1 MKKRK
6 YITFLLIMFIAGNLN
21 VNASSGRLR
30 KDSIKTCNGV
40 TYGQHSSDNHWHVAS
55 ENSDGS
61 YSATGNPI
69 YSNPCNHSDNS
80 SSNNSSN
87 NSGSDSSSN
96 SNTSE
101 DNNSNSSSNNN
112 EFDSSTSTD
121 NNPSNSNSSSNNSAT
136 NSNSNNTTNSENSNN
151 INNNNNSNF
160 SSNTKEDEN
169 NPIKQEEIKSNDN
182 TLKVIVIDGKEVDVS
197 DNINYSTTKEK
208 VNIEVT
214 TTDTKATYEIKNN
227 STLSIGENKIS
238 IEVTAE
244 DGTAKTY
251 NLNINREI
259 VLSTETGIN
268 VVINGEEVKFD
279 NYKSTVYV
287 SSSTQT
293 ITFDYTL
300 KDKNAKVEMNEIP
313 KLKFGDNVIKIKVIA
328 EDGTEQQYEITIH
341 KYTQVEDTISNII
354 VFGIFG
360 GIGYG
365 IYYIIK
371 KINKKKAK

>member
-1 MKKRK
+1 MKKIK
-6 YITFLLIMFIAGNLN
+6 YIAFLLIIFLVSNLS
-21 VNASSGRLR
+21 VSASSGRLR

-40 TYGQHSSDNHWHVAS
+40 TYGRHSSDNHYHVAS

-69 YSNPCNHSDNS
+69 YSDPCNYSDNS

-87 NSGSDSSSN
+87 NSSSDSSSN
-96 SNTSE
+96 SNTSK
-101 DNNSNSSSNNN
+101 DNHSNQSSNNN
-112 EFDSSTSTD
+112 ESSSSTSTD
-121 NNPSNSNSSSNNSAT
+121 NDS
-136 NSNSNNTTNSENSNN
+136 SNSNNSLNNNNSITNNTTNNGNSNN
-151 INNNNNSNF
+151 INNNNNSNI
-160 SSNTKEDEN
+160 SSNKKEDEN

-182 TLKVIVIDGKEVDVS
+182 TLKAIVIDGKEVDIS

-208 VNIEVT
+208 INIEVT
-214 TTDTKATYEIKNN
+214 TTDSKATYEIKNN
-227 STLSIGENKIS
+227 TTLSIGENKIS
-238 IEVTAE
+238 IEVIAE
-244 DGTAKTY
+244 DGTTKTY
-251 NLNINREI
+251 NLNINRET
-259 VLSTETGIN
+259 VLSSEIGII
-268 VVINGEEVKFD
+268 VVINGEKVQFD

-287 SSSTQT
+287 LSSSQN

-300 KDKNAKVEMNEIP
+300 KDKNAKIEMNELSE
-313 KLKFGDNVIKIKVIA
+313 LKSGDNIINIKVIA

-341 KYTQVEDTISNII
+341 KYTQAEDTISNII

-371 KINKKKAK
+371 KLNKKKVK

>member
-6 YITFLLIMFIAGNLN
+6 YITFLLIMFIACNLN

-30 KDSIKTCNGV
+30 KDSIKTCNGI

-96 SNTSE
+96 SNTSKE
-101 DNNSNSSSNNN
+101 KDSNTSSNNNESSGSASTDNNSSNSNSSSNNN
-112 EFDSSTSTD
+112 NSTTD
-121 NNPSNSNSSSNNSAT
+121 
-136 NSNSNNTTNSENSNN
+136 NTTNNGNSNN
-151 INNNNNSNF
+151 INNNNNSNT
-160 SSNTKEDEN
+160 SSNKKEDEN

-238 IEVTAE
+238 IEVIAE
-244 DGTAKTY
+244 DGTTKTY

-259 VLSTETGIN
+259 VLSSETGIN

-287 SSSTQT
+287 SSSSQT

-300 KDKNAKVEMNEIP
+300 KDKNAKVEMNELSE
-313 KLKFGDNVIKIKVIA
+313 LKSGDNIINIKVIA

-371 KINKKKAK
+371 KLNKKKAK